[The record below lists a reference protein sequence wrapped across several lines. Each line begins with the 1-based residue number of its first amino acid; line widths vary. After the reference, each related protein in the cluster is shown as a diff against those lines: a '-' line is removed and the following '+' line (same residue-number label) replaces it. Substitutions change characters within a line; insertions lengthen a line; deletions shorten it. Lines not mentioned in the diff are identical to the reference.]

1 MATYLT
7 TTPTLLQRIRDCQAV
22 VVLRDRALESVTTDH
37 EAREARPLGTF
48 RATPAEVLKG
58 DDEGALTIRM
68 PGAGS
73 AGQGQEAGQVAW
85 RLAPQDERAQVAFL
99 VRESRTSWVPYFSSV
114 FPLDGETVLLSEEVE
129 DDRPGEAGALDLAG
143 LRALITRA
151 AEEAREQ
158 QTRMWEAEPEIAA
171 RTQPHPVLESP
182 EAPAPGATSAEPG
195 AADPGAANPNTAD
208 PGAASA
214 APELPEAPE
223 E

>member
-22 VVLRDRALESVTTDH
+22 VVLRGRTLESVTTDH
-37 EAREARPLGTF
+37 EAREERQLGTF
-48 RATPAEVLKG
+48 RATPTEVLKG

-68 PGAGS
+68 PGGTGS
-73 AGQGQEAGQVAW
+73 AEEPAW
-85 RLAPQDERAQVAFL
+85 RLAPEDDRPQVAFL
-99 VRESRTSWVPYFSSV
+99 VRESRSSWVPYFSSV

-129 DDRPGEAGALDLAG
+129 DDRTGAEGALDLAE

-158 QTRMWEAEPEIAA
+158 QTRLWEAEPEVAA
-171 RTQPHPVLESP
+171 RTRPHPVLESP
-182 EAPAPGATSAEPG
+182 EAPAPGATSAAPD
-195 AADPGAANPNTAD
+195 AADPG
-208 PGAASA
+208 GASA
-214 APELPEAPE
+214 APEPADTPGSPESPEAPE

>member
-22 VVLRDRALESVTTDH
+22 VVLRERTLESVTTDH

-68 PGAGS
+68 PGSTGS
-73 AGQGQEAGQVAW
+73 TEDADQADQVAW
-85 RLAPQDERAQVAFL
+85 QLAPEDERAQVAFL

-129 DDRPGEAGALDLAG
+129 DDRPGEAGYLDLAG

-158 QTRMWEAEPEIAA
+158 QTRLWEAEPEIAA
-171 RTQPHPVLESP
+171 RTRPHPVLESP
-182 EAPAPGATSAEPG
+182 EAPAPGATSAEP
-195 AADPGAANPNTAD
+195 DTAD
-208 PGAASA
+208 PGGASA
-214 APELPEAPE
+214 APELAEPPELPEAPE

>member
-22 VVLRDRALESVTTDH
+22 VVLRERTLESVTTDH

-73 AGQGQEAGQVAW
+73 AEQAEQPEQAEQVAW

-158 QTRMWEAEPEIAA
+158 QTKLWEAEPEIAA
-171 RTQPHPVLESP
+171 RTRPHPVLESP
-182 EAPAPGATSAEPG
+182 EAPAPGATSAEP
-195 AADPGAANPNTAD
+195 DTAD
-208 PGAASA
+208 PGGASA
-214 APELPEAPE
+214 APELAEPPELPEAPE